1 MGPAWWAREAPD
13 RLAIIAPT
21 GNRTYGEL
29 DARANQLVRVFRT
42 AGLSGGDGVALL
54 CSNRAEFADVW
65 AACQRGGFRLTTVN
79 WHLTGDEAAYIVT
92 TATPRCSWPR
102 RRWPTWRAPRSR
114 AAPDRTLLLSVGG
127 EIEGFTPL
135 DDAIAGV
142 DAGAIDDP
150 SLGTA
155 MLYTSGTTG
164 RPKGVDRPADPDAL
178 VIGLVPYGYDGAHH
192 AHLCTGPLYHAAP
205 FSISLTLPLT
215 AGVPLILMEAWDA
228 EECLRLIDA
237 HRVSHTHV
245 VPTMFHRMLGL
256 PDDVRARY
264 DLSSLLA
271 VVHGAAPCPVP
282 VKQAMI
288 DWIGPIIYEYYA
300 ATEGAG
306 TLVDSHTWM
315 RKPGTVG
322 KPVPADQIL
331 IGDEDA
337 TPLPANEIGLVW
349 LKSSARS
356 PFTYYNDDEKTDGAH
371 RGNYFTLG
379 DMGYLDDDG
388 FLFLTDRTANLI
400 ISGGVNVY
408 PAEVDAV
415 LLEHTAVADA
425 ATIGVPD
432 DEWGESV
439 LAVVELKPD
448 YPASGA
454 LAKELVAFCRDR
466 LAHFK
471 CPRTVE
477 FTAPPTASGQR
488 QDLQAPP
495 ARRLPIPLVSNRRR
509 VHRQPVRAGLGPHHA
524 VRYPRR

>member
-1 MGPAWWAREAPD
+1 MGDGLDTFEAAARVGMGLAWWAREAPD

-21 GNRTYGEL
+21 GNRSYGEL
-29 DARANQLVRVFRT
+29 DSRANQLVRLFRA
-42 AGLSGGDGVALL
+42 AGMRAGDGVALL

-92 TATPRCSWPR
+92 DCEAK
-102 RRWPTWRAPRSR
+102 AFVAEAAMADVAR
-114 AAPDRTLLLSVGG
+114 AAVSEAAGTRPDVLLSVGG
-127 EIEGFTPL
+127 AIEGFTPL
-135 DDAIAGV
+135 DDAVAGLD
-142 DAGAIDDP
+142 DAAIDGP

-178 VIGLVPYGYDGAHH
+178 VIGLLPYGYDGARH

-205 FSISLTLPLT
+205 FAISLTLPLT
-215 AGVPLILMEAWDA
+215 AGVPLVLMERWDA
-228 EECLRLIDA
+228 EECLRLIDT

-245 VPTMFHRMLGL
+245 VPTMFHRMLAL

-264 DLSSLLA
+264 DLTSLLA

-282 VKQAMI
+282 VKRAMI
-288 DWIGPIIYEYYA
+288 DWIGPIIFEYYA

-306 TLVDSHTWM
+306 TLVDSHTWLQ
-315 RKPGTVG
+315 KPGTVG
-322 KPVPADQIL
+322 KPAPASQIRV
-331 IGDEDA
+331 GDDEA
-337 TPLPANEIGLVW
+337 TPLPANEVGLVW

-356 PFTYYNDDEKTDGAH
+356 PFTYYNDAEKTSGAH
-371 RGNYFTLG
+371 RGDYYTLG

-388 FLFLTDRTANLI
+388 FLFLTDRTANVI
-400 ISGGVNVY
+400 ITGGVNVY

-415 LLEHTAVADA
+415 LLEHPAVADA
-425 ATIGVPD
+425 ATIGIPD

-439 LAVVELKPD
+439 LAVVELKPE
-448 YPASGA
+448 YAASAA
-454 LAKELVAFCRDR
+454 LSQELLEFCRDR

-471 CPRTVE
+471 CPRAVD
-477 FTAPPTASGQR
+477 FTATLPR
-488 QDLQAPP
+488 QDNGKIYK
-495 ARRLPIPLVSNRRR
+495 RRLRDDYRS
-509 VHRQPVRAGLGPHHA
+509 RA
-524 VRYPRR
+524 